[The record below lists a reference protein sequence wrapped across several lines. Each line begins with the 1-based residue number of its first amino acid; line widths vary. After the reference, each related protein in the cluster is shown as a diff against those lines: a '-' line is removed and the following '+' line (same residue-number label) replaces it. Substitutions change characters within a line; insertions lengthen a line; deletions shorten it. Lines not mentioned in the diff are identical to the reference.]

1 MSQSGSGRT
10 TQGRITGLDGLRGV
24 AALVVLLYH
33 ASLVARPWLD
43 PAAWTTLTET
53 PLKLLLAGTES
64 VLIFF
69 VLSGIVVALPAL
81 RGGFD
86 WARYYPARLL
96 RLYVPV
102 AAALLFAAA
111 LIVLLPRDR
120 SQMPEGSWMRDAQA
134 SSVSPG
140 ALLSEASLMRP
151 SYDIDNVLWSLR
163 WEVFFSLLLPVF
175 VWVALRSRRHSAAV
189 AAGAALVIVIGRLT
203 GNEALVYLPVF
214 LLGTVI
220 AVHLDDLRALAARPR
235 VRPFLPILFAAACGL
250 LIASWLAR
258 PITTRGGSA
267 DHVLWGLS
275 AVGAA
280 LIVVLAIVWPRAA
293 RVLDTAPA
301 QWLGRVSFSLYLI
314 HAPILGTLG
323 YALGPDRWWLACLL
337 GIPLSL
343 LLAPVFHRLVERP
356 SHRLSRTVGAWC
368 GARASAIGDRLGRA
382 QPETG

>member
-111 LIVLLPRDR
+111 LIVLLPR
-120 SQMPEGSWMRDAQA
+120 
-134 SSVSPG
+134 
-140 ALLSEASLMRP
+140 
-151 SYDIDNVLWSLR
+151 
-163 WEVFFSLLLPVF
+163 
-175 VWVALRSRRHSAAV
+175 
-189 AAGAALVIVIGRLT
+189 
-203 GNEALVYLPVF
+203 
-214 LLGTVI
+214 
-220 AVHLDDLRALAARPR
+220 
-235 VRPFLPILFAAACGL
+235 
-250 LIASWLAR
+250 
-258 PITTRGGSA
+258 
-267 DHVLWGLS
+267 
-275 AVGAA
+275 
-280 LIVVLAIVWPRAA
+280 
-293 RVLDTAPA
+293 
-301 QWLGRVSFSLYLI
+301 
-314 HAPILGTLG
+314 
-323 YALGPDRWWLACLL
+323 
-337 GIPLSL
+337 
-343 LLAPVFHRLVERP
+343 
-356 SHRLSRTVGAWC
+356 
-368 GARASAIGDRLGRA
+368 
-382 QPETG
+382 